1 MGGQEPA
8 GGKRVE
14 PDNTR
19 FYPRSASTREA
30 TMPTAATNDA
40 EPIALSVVVPTWGR
54 LDQLDSCLDAL
65 SRQTLAPERFEIII
79 VDDDPDHNTLHLV
92 SSWRSRK
99 HESGPRLIYFA
110 NTGQHGAAA
119 ARNRGWRIA
128 RAPIIA
134 FTDDAAIPA
143 PDWLE
148 QALAAF
154 SGSVEA
160 LCGKILMP
168 FAATPTEYQRQE
180 LRKQSAE
187 FSCANFFCRRALLE
201 NEGGF
206 DERFADAGCSEND
219 LHFRLLARPA
229 GIVRAEQVRVTQP
242 LRPPP
247 WGASVSELR
256 HSVGQ
261 ALLFKKHPLLYRQKI
276 QGRPPWDYYAIV
288 AVLLLALVAT
298 AVKLPL
304 MAAAGVLAWLVL
316 TVRLCRGRLHDTSRR
331 LKHVAEIIV
340 TSVLIP
346 PMAVFW
352 RLSGALR
359 YRVRFA

>member
-1 MGGQEPA
+1 MPA
-8 GGKRVE
+8 
-14 PDNTR
+14 
-19 FYPRSASTREA
+19 
-30 TMPTAATNDA
+30 AAAIETG
-40 EPIALSVVVPTWGR
+40 PIALSVVVPTWGR

-65 SRQTLAPERFEIII
+65 TRQTLAPERYEIIV
-79 VDDDPDHNTLHLV
+79 VDDEPDHNTLHLV
-92 SSWRSRK
+92 SGWRARK
-99 HESGPRLIYFA
+99 LERGPRLIYLA
-110 NTGQHGAAA
+110 NAGQHGAAA
-119 ARNRGWRIA
+119 ARNRGWRVA

-154 SGSVEA
+154 NGNIDA
-160 LCGKILMP
+160 LCGKISMP
-168 FAATPTEYQRQE
+168 LAATPTEYQRQAM
-180 LRKQSAE
+180 RKQDAE
-187 FSCANFFCRRALLE
+187 FACANFFSRRALLE
-201 NEGGF
+201 AEGGF
-206 DERFADAGCSEND
+206 DERFADADCSETD

-229 GIVRAEQVRVTQP
+229 QIAHVDQVQVTQP

-261 ALLFKKHPLLYRQKI
+261 ALLFKKHPQLYREKI
-276 QGRPPWDYYAIV
+276 QDRPPWDYYAIV
-288 AVLLLALVAT
+288 AVLLLAIIAT
-298 AVKLPL
+298 AAGSPAL
-304 MAAAGVLAWLVL
+304 AGIGVLAWLVL
-316 TVRLCRGRLHDTSRR
+316 TVRLCRRR
-331 LKHVAEIIV
+331 LQGTSHSARHVAEIVV

-352 RLSGALR
+352 RLTGALR

>member
-1 MGGQEPA
+1 
-8 GGKRVE
+8 
-14 PDNTR
+14 
-19 FYPRSASTREA
+19 
-30 TMPTAATNDA
+30 MPTAAAPDT

-54 LDQLDSCLDAL
+54 LDQLDTCLDAL
-65 SRQTLAPERFEIII
+65 TRQTLAPERYEIIV
-79 VDDDPDHNTLHLV
+79 VDDEPDHNTLHLV
-92 SSWRSRK
+92 SGWRARK
-99 HESGPRLIYFA
+99 LERGPRLIYLA
-110 NTGQHGAAA
+110 NAGQHGAAA
-119 ARNRGWRIA
+119 ARNRGWRVA

-154 SGSVEA
+154 SGGIDA
-160 LCGKILMP
+160 LCGKISMP
-168 FAATPTEYQRQE
+168 LAATPTEYQRQA
-180 LRKQSAE
+180 LRKQDAE
-187 FSCANFFCRRALLE
+187 FACANFFSRRELLE
-201 NEGGF
+201 AEGGF
-206 DERFADAGCSEND
+206 DERFADADCSETD

-229 GIVRAEQVRVTQP
+229 QIARAEQVQVTQP

-261 ALLFKKHPLLYRQKI
+261 ALLFKKHPAMYRQKI
-276 QGRPPWDYYAIV
+276 QDRPPWDYYAIV
-288 AVLLLALVAT
+288 GVLLLAIVAT
-298 AVKLPL
+298 VAGSPALAGV
-304 MAAAGVLAWLVL
+304 GVLAWLAL
-316 TVRLCRGRLHDTSRR
+316 TVRLCQRRLHGTSHSVR
-331 LKHVAEIIV
+331 HVAEIIV

-352 RLSGALR
+352 RLMGALR